1 MKLKVFET
9 FTSIQG
15 ESSHAGKICFFI
27 RLAGCNLNCSYCDT
41 QYAKN
46 PASGTEMS
54 ICNLVSLAK
63 KAGAPIVEITG
74 GEPLL
79 QHQVPMLC
87 EQLQEA
93 GLIVMVETNGTQ
105 PVDILPPGTIRIIDC
120 KCPSS
125 GESERMLL
133 SNCECLKPF
142 DEMKFVIS
150 DENDFLYALAKIKK
164 FGILK
169 KTRNILFSPVFGKF
183 PAAKLAELMIK
194 HKSPGRLQLQIHKYI
209 WDPAT
214 RGV

>member
-15 ESSHAGKICFFI
+15 ESTHAGKICFFI

-46 PASGTEMS
+46 PESGTEIS
-54 ICNLVSLAK
+54 LCTLAGLAK

-79 QHQVPMLC
+79 QHQVPVLC

-93 GLIVMVETNGTQ
+93 GMIVMVETNGTQ
-105 PVDILPPGTIRIIDC
+105 PVDILPPGTVRIIDC

-125 GESERMLL
+125 GESDKMLL
-133 SNCECLKPF
+133 SNFDCLNPF
-142 DEMKFVIS
+142 DEVKFVIS
-150 DENDFLYALAKIKK
+150 DENDFLYATDKIKK

-169 KTRNILFSPVFGKF
+169 KTRNLLFSPVFGKF

-209 WDPAT
+209 WEPAT

>member
-1 MKLKVFET
+1 L
-9 FTSIQG
+9 
-15 ESSHAGKICFFI
+15 
-27 RLAGCNLNCSYCDT
+27 
-41 QYAKN
+41 
-46 PASGTEMS
+46 
-54 ICNLVSLAK
+54 CNLVALAK

-93 GLIVMVETNGTQ
+93 GFIVMVETNGTQ
-105 PVDILPPGTIRIIDC
+105 PVDILPPGTVRVMDC

-125 GESERMLL
+125 GESDRMLL
-133 SNCECLKPF
+133 SNFDCLKPF
-142 DEMKFVIS
+142 DEVKFVIA
-150 DENDFLYALAKIKK
+150 DEDDFLYAIERIKK

-169 KTRNILFSPVFGKF
+169 KTRNVLFSPVFGRF

-194 HKSPGRLQLQIHKYI
+194 HKSHGRLQLQIHKYI